1 MMTCASPSTDSTL
14 EVVSARFADLVA
26 QDYQHRQLEQITRGF
41 FAVSTEDMLST
52 ALVQG
57 LTQRGGVRQAAYYRN
72 DGEGRF
78 ILVYQRGPHPVSVS
92 EFTLCDAP
100 SGGELLPK
108 IAQSLVTPTPA
119 APSPRGRGTLDP
131 SALQG
136 CYPLRQGEELMALV
150 LVEREPSNYILRDFA
165 QRLAERAAQALTLI
179 RYRSILECAKEQVV
193 EPSPP
198 QRLHWMED
206 WSNVLLLLEDRYRQ
220 LEELLA
226 NAVIALGADKGSL
239 MLYDEATR
247 ELVVRAVCGIEP
259 SAAERIRRGEEPC
272 LRLRLGEGV
281 AGKVA
286 QTLEPMIVNQA
297 DRDPLFLEPQL
308 SQVGSILCLPLHVGG
323 LTLGVLNLT
332 HRSSGRRFVST
343 HLETGMRLAQQASQ
357 ALNNSRLYHLAILE
371 PMTEIFHRAH
381 LYHRAE
387 DEILRARRYQRH
399 VSLIAVHLNE
409 LDAIRR
415 NKGHEVGNRV
425 EIEFA
430 KLLKRSIRETDAVGR
445 LGEGSFA
452 VLLPETDSL
461 GAMFLAERIHQEAD
475 IFPLL
480 AELSITTSLGVCT
493 FPDRA
498 DNVQRFFARAEA
510 AMAEA
515 SRTRSEM
522 PVYLAPALEAEFDS
536 SRYNSIATLARA
548 V

>member
-1 MMTCASPSTDSTL
+1 MMTCANPSTDSTL

-26 QDYQHRQLEQITRGF
+26 QDYQHRQLEQITKGF
-41 FAVSTEDMLST
+41 FEVTTEEMLST

-57 LTQRGGVRQAAYYRN
+57 LTQRGGVHQAAYFRN

-78 ILVYQRGPHPVSVS
+78 ILVYQRGPSPVPVS
-92 EFTLCDAP
+92 EFTLPLPALRGES
-100 SGGELLPK
+100 SGTELLPK
-108 IAQSLVTPTPA
+108 IVKNLGSL
-119 APSPRGRGTLDP
+119 SME
-131 SALQG
+131 G
-136 CYPLRQGEELMALV
+136 CYVLRNGEDLMALV
-150 LVEREPSNYILRDFA
+150 LVDREPGNYILRDFA

-179 RYRSILECAKEQVV
+179 HFRSLVERTKEHAP
-193 EPSPP
+193 ESSPP

-206 WSNVLLLLEDRYRQ
+206 WSNVLVLLEDRYRQ

-226 NAVIALGADKGSL
+226 NAVMTLGADKGSL
-239 MLYDEATR
+239 MLYDESTR

-259 SAAERIRRGEEPC
+259 GAAERIRRGEEPC

-286 QTLEPMIVNQA
+286 QTLEPLIVNQA
-297 DRDPLFLEPQL
+297 DRDPIFLEPQL

-332 HRSSGRRFVST
+332 NRSSGKRFVAT
-343 HLETGMRLAQQASQ
+343 HMEAGMRLAQQASQ

-371 PMTEIFHRAH
+371 PMTEVYHRAH

-387 DEILRARRYQRH
+387 DEIARARRYQRH
-399 VSLIAVHLNE
+399 VSIIAVRLNE
-409 LDAIRR
+409 LDQIRR
-415 NKGHEVGNRV
+415 NKGHELGNKV

-430 KLLKRSIRETDAVGR
+430 NLLKRSIRETDAVGR
-445 LGEGSFA
+445 LGDGSFA

-475 IFPLL
+475 SSPLL
-480 AELSITTSLGVCT
+480 AELSITTGLGVCT

-498 DNVQRFFARAEA
+498 DNVQRLFARAES

-515 SRTRSEM
+515 SRTHSEM
-522 PVYLAPALEAEFDS
+522 PVYLVPALGAELES
-536 SRYNSIATLARA
+536 SRYNTMAVRLARA
-548 V
+548 M